1 MQDRIFGDREK
12 AMEEAY
18 FRQED
23 AKLLGKLRENA
34 NLEDIAQ
41 ALGEKLQVHNPEL
54 LQHVRDLGITVDN
67 APAFFLAPLVQ
78 VAWADAAVSRDEHD
92 TVLRIARERNVE
104 PGSAG
109 YQLLTEWLGARPS
122 DDLFDT
128 AVEVIKTG
136 FSVLPA
142 DEREERLNRIV
153 EACNE
158 VAMATGGG
166 LAQLLRLGN
175 SVSSRET
182 SMLDKITKT
191 LRKRG

>member
-12 AMEEAY
+12 AAEEAY

-34 NLEDIAQ
+34 NLEDVAQ
-41 ALGEKLQVHNPEL
+41 ALGEKLQVQNPEL
-54 LQHVRDLGITVDN
+54 LKHVRELGITVDN

-78 VAWADAAVSRDEHD
+78 VAWADEAVSRDEHD
-92 TVLRIARERNVE
+92 TVLRIARERNVQ
-104 PGSAG
+104 PGSPG
-109 YQLLTEWLGARPS
+109 YELLSEWLRARPS

-136 FSVLPA
+136 FAVLPP

-182 SMLDKITKT
+182 SMLDRITRT
-191 LRKRG
+191 LRKRS